1 MHLQLKNIGQ
11 ITDADIRFG
20 DLTVFVGPQ
29 ATGKSITLEFLKL
42 VLDLGHVQEWIARYG
57 IDWSGELSKFF
68 DVYFGEGMR
77 GLWRQGESEVWWGG
91 RRINMT
97 SLIGRM
103 RRSKTESAFYVP
115 AQRVLALRN
124 GWPRPFSDYSTG
136 DPFVV
141 AEFSEN
147 LRVLLER
154 EFGAKET
161 LFPQPRRLKKEFRDM
176 LDRNIFRKFGLRID
190 RSRPQKRLVLGPRD
204 LTLPF
209 MVWSAGQREFVPLLL
224 GFYWLMP
231 PAKIARRGEIKW
243 VILEELEMGLHPAAI
258 DVLLLMTFELVAR
271 GYRVCLSTH
280 SPQVLEAL
288 WALRHLRENG
298 ASPEALL
305 GVFEAPNTAPMR
317 KLAEAVMA
325 KNVKVYYFDPTTGQ
339 TRDISELDPEREEA
353 GEEGWGGL
361 IEFSGRANEAVAR
374 AVANAEMQARA

>member
-1 MHLQLKNIGQ
+1 
-11 ITDADIRFG
+11 
-20 DLTVFVGPQ
+20 
-29 ATGKSITLEFLKL
+29 
-42 VLDLGHVQEWIARYG
+42 
-57 IDWSGELSKFF
+57 
-68 DVYFGEGMR
+68 
-77 GLWRQGESEVWWGG
+77 
-91 RRINMT
+91 
-97 SLIGRM
+97 M